1 MKKTCITLILLAIIV
16 LSIVVGA
23 NFTGKTQTEY
33 LRIHVRANSNLQID
47 QTVKYKVKDAVVE
60 YLTPFIADCDTKL
73 KAERMLIT
81 NLSNIESVA
90 NTVLTENGFDYKS
103 TAKVNNELFPTRA
116 YGELVLDAGYYDA
129 LIIELGDGK
138 GDNWWC
144 MVYPPLC
151 FTGDT
156 TEYFYK
162 SKISQVI
169 KDFYD
174 KYRRGK

>member
-1 MKKTCITLILLAIIV
+1 MKKFCISFLTCVIIV
-16 LSIVVGA
+16 LSVFGVINAKDGG
-23 NFTGKTQTEY
+23 NTEY
-33 LRIHVRANSNLQID
+33 LRIHVRANSNFQID

-60 YLTPFIADCDTKL
+60 FLTPFIAECDTKL

-144 MVYPPLC
+144 VVYPPLC